1 MPGIVNMQSQCRQ
14 QSVGGTFFIRRIIME
29 IKMVSVA
36 DIIPYENNPR
46 ENTEAVQYVAKS
58 IKEFGWK
65 VPIVIDAE
73 GVIITG
79 HTRYLAAKQLGIV
92 EIPCVVASD
101 LSPEKAR
108 AYRLADN
115 KVADYSI
122 WDNKR
127 LLEELGFFDGSDIF
141 TGFEL
146 GGIFDETLDE
156 TENSVIED
164 NEAGVV
170 YEIVFKSMN
179 RETIDRIIDAWE
191 SMDHAE

>member
-1 MPGIVNMQSQCRQ
+1 
-14 QSVGGTFFIRRIIME
+14 ME
-29 IKMVSVA
+29 IKMVPIG

-46 ENTEAVQYVAKS
+46 ENTEAVQYVVKS
-58 IKEFGWK
+58 IEEFGWK

-79 HTRYLAAKQLGIV
+79 HTRYLAAKQLGIT
-92 EIPCVVASD
+92 EIPCIVASD

-127 LLEELGFFDGSDIF
+127 LLEELDALDEFDVF

-146 GGIFDETLDE
+146 GGLFDETLDE
-156 TENSVIED
+156 SDNTAVDENEK
-164 NEAGVV
+164 GVV
-170 YEIVFKSMN
+170 YEVVFKS
-179 RETIDRIIDAWE
+179 EDKAVIDRIVEAWE
-191 SMDHAE
+191 KMNHEE

>member
-1 MPGIVNMQSQCRQ
+1 
-14 QSVGGTFFIRRIIME
+14 ME

-65 VPIVIDAE
+65 VPIVIDSE

-79 HTRYLAAKQLGIV
+79 HTRYLAAKQLGIM